1 MENCFVRGGRSWYIL
16 DNAMI
21 VRTAAAAP
29 GFRRARW
36 SLKGLD
42 VDATSR
48 PGNDRSRRKP
58 AAGAHHA
65 RRPPASREQPPGGL
79 YGALDLGTNNCRLLI
94 ATPAQNGFSVVDAF
108 SRIVRLGERLAQTG
122 RLSDDAMDRTI
133 EALRVCANKLR
144 WRKVDRV
151 RLVATEACRMAE
163 NGPTFIDRVRSE
175 TGLRLEIIDR
185 ETEAGLAAVGAEPLV
200 DHAAETALVFDI
212 GGGST
217 EVLWMRRAGERFET
231 VAWTSL
237 AAGVVTISERFG
249 GGIDVTPA
257 SFAAMRDYLRPMLRE
272 FAERVSV
279 ANGGMPP
286 VPSHL
291 LGTSGTVTTIAG
303 VQLGLQ
309 RYDRSRVDGCWLET
323 DDIGAVTSRLLH
335 LTYEQRAA
343 NPCIGRERADLVL
356 AGCAILE
363 EIRLAFPAQRI
374 RVADRGLREGIL
386 TMLMKEDGTYGGA
399 A

>member
-1 MENCFVRGGRSWYIL
+1 
-16 DNAMI
+16 MI
-21 VRTAAAAP
+21 VRAAAAAP
-29 GFRRARW
+29 VLRRARLP
-36 SLKGLD
+36 LKGLD

-48 PGNDRSRRKP
+48 PGKDRSRRKP

-65 RRPPASREQPPGGL
+65 RKPSVSREQPPGGL

-94 ATPAQNGFSVVDAF
+94 ATPAVTGFSVVDAF

-122 RLSDDAMDRTI
+122 RLSDEAMDRTI

-144 WRKVDRV
+144 WRNVDRV

-163 NGPTFIDRVRSE
+163 NGPSFIARVKAE
-175 TGLRLEIIDR
+175 TGLKLEIIDR

-200 DHAAETALVFDI
+200 DREAETALVFDI

-217 EVLWMRRAGERFET
+217 EVLWMRRAGLRFET

-249 GGIDVTPA
+249 GGMDVTPD
-257 SFAAMRDYLRPMLRE
+257 SFAAMRDHLRPMLRE
-272 FAERVSV
+272 FAERVSA
-279 ANGGMPP
+279 ANGGAPP

-309 RYDRSRVDGCWLET
+309 RYDRARVDGCWLDS

-335 LTYEQRAA
+335 LSYEQRAA

>member
-1 MENCFVRGGRSWYIL
+1 MDATNGPGWNRSRHRRGGYGQS
-16 DNAMI
+16 
-21 VRTAAAAP
+21 
-29 GFRRARW
+29 GH
-36 SLKGLD
+36 
-42 VDATSR
+42 R
-48 PGNDRSRRKP
+48 PNDRKVE
-58 AAGAHHA
+58 GD
-65 RRPPASREQPPGGL
+65 L

-94 ATPAQNGFSVVDAF
+94 ATPASGGFTVVDAF

-122 RLSDDAMDRTI
+122 NLGEEAMDRTI
-133 EALRVCANKLR
+133 EALRVCANKLK
-144 WRKVDRV
+144 WRDVKRV

-163 NGPTFIDRVRSE
+163 NGPAFITRVREE
-175 TGLRLEIIDR
+175 TGLSLEIIDR

-200 DHAAETALVFDI
+200 EAQAQSALVFDI

-217 EVLWMRRAGERFET
+217 ELLWMRRKGPRFET

-249 GGIDVTPA
+249 GGVDVTPD
-257 SFAAMRDYLRPMLRE
+257 SFAAMREHLRPRLQE
-272 FAERVSV
+272 FAARVQG
-279 ANGGMPP
+279 ANDGQDI

-303 VQLGLQ
+303 VQLGLP
-309 RYDRSRVDGCWLET
+309 RYDRSRVDGCWLRS

-335 LTYEQRAA
+335 MSYEQRAA
-343 NPCIGRERADLVL
+343 NPCIGKERADLVL

-363 EIRLAFPAQRI
+363 EIRLTFPAERI

-386 TMLMKEDGTYGGA
+386 TLMMKQDGTYGRA

>member
-1 MENCFVRGGRSWYIL
+1 MDATNGPGRNRPRHRRGGSGASSQRL
-16 DNAMI
+16 HDRNENA
-21 VRTAAAAP
+21 
-29 GFRRARW
+29 
-36 SLKGLD
+36 
-42 VDATSR
+42 
-48 PGNDRSRRKP
+48 N
-58 AAGAHHA
+58 
-65 RRPPASREQPPGGL
+65 L

-94 ATPAQNGFSVVDAF
+94 ATPDERGFTVVDAF

-122 RLSDDAMDRTI
+122 QLGDDAMSRTI
-133 EALRVCANKLR
+133 EALRVCANKLK
-144 WRKVDRV
+144 WRNVQRV
-151 RLVATEACRMAE
+151 RLVATEACRMAA
-163 NGPTFIDRVRSE
+163 NGPEFIARVKAE
-175 TGLRLEIIDR
+175 TGLGLEIIDR

-200 DHAAETALVFDI
+200 DAAAQSALVFDI

-217 EVLWMRRAGERFET
+217 ELLWMRRNGSRFDT

-249 GGIDVTPA
+249 GGVDVTPQ
-257 SFAAMRDYLRPMLRE
+257 SFAAMRDHLRPMLSA
-272 FAERVSV
+272 FV
-279 ANGGMPP
+279 ADIARAHGGEGV

-303 VQLGLQ
+303 VLLGLP
-309 RYDRSRVDGCWLET
+309 RYDRSRVDGSWLGSA
-323 DDIGAVTSRLLH
+323 DIGEVTNRLLH
-335 LTYEQRAA
+335 MTYEQRAA

-363 EIRLAFPAQRI
+363 EIRLTFPAERI

-386 TMLMKEDGTYGGA
+386 TLMMKEDGTYGRA

>member
-1 MENCFVRGGRSWYIL
+1 
-16 DNAMI
+16 
-21 VRTAAAAP
+21 
-29 GFRRARW
+29 
-36 SLKGLD
+36 
-42 VDATSR
+42 VDATNGPGWNRPRGR
-48 PGNDRSRRKP
+48 PGGSRQPERRNRDDR
-58 AAGAHHA
+58 A
-65 RRPPASREQPPGGL
+65 PGNY

-94 ATPAQNGFSVVDAF
+94 ATPDVSGFSVVDAF
-108 SRIVRLGERLAQTG
+108 SRIVRLGEKLAQTG
-122 RLSDDAMDRTI
+122 HLGDDAMARTI

-144 WRKVDRV
+144 WRDVKRV
-151 RLVATEACRMAE
+151 RLVATEACRMAI
-163 NGPTFIDRVRSE
+163 NGPAFIERVTEE

-200 DHAAETALVFDI
+200 AADAESALVFDI

-217 EVLWMRRAGERFET
+217 EVLWMRRSGQRFET

-249 GGIDVTPA
+249 GGVDVTPA
-257 SFAAMRDYLRPMLRE
+257 SFAAMREYLRPMLRS
-272 FAERVSV
+272 FAAQVSE
-279 ANGGMPP
+279 ANGGLPP

-303 VQLGLQ
+303 VQLGLA
-309 RYDRSRVDGCWLET
+309 RYDRSKVDGSWLRSG
-323 DDIGAVTSRLLH
+323 DIGAVTNRLLH
-335 LTYEQRAA
+335 MTYEQRAA
-343 NPCIGRERADLVL
+343 NPCIGKERADLVL

-363 EIRLAFPAQRI
+363 EIRLAFPAERI

-386 TMLMKEDGTYGGA
+386 TLMMKEDGTYGRA

>member
-1 MENCFVRGGRSWYIL
+1 MN
-16 DNAMI
+16 
-21 VRTAAAAP
+21 
-29 GFRRARW
+29 
-36 SLKGLD
+36 
-42 VDATSR
+42 
-48 PGNDRSRRKP
+48 RSRRKP
-58 AAGAHHA
+58 AGEGHSTH
-65 RRPPASREQPPGGL
+65 RKPVSREQPPGGL

-94 ATPAQNGFSVVDAF
+94 ATPSNHGFVVVDAF

-122 RLSDDAMDRTI
+122 RLSEEAMGRTI

-144 WRKVDRV
+144 WRNVERV
-151 RLVATEACRMAE
+151 RLVATEACRMAV
-163 NGPTFIDRVRSE
+163 NGPDFIARVRQE
-175 TGLRLEIIDR
+175 TGLGLEIIDR

-200 DHAAETALVFDI
+200 DRQAETALVFDI

-217 EVLWMRRAGERFET
+217 EVLWMRREGARFET

-237 AAGVVTISERFG
+237 AAGVVTISEQFG
-249 GGIDVTPA
+249 GGMDVTPQ
-257 SFAAMRDYLRPMLRE
+257 SFAAMRAYLRPMLQE
-272 FAERVSV
+272 FAGRVTV
-279 ANGGMPP
+279 ANGGLPP

-309 RYDRSRVDGCWLET
+309 RYDRSRVDGCWLSSA
-323 DDIGAVTSRLLH
+323 DIGAVTERLLH
-335 LTYEQRAA
+335 ATYEQRAA

-363 EIRLAFPAQRI
+363 EIRLAFPAERI

-386 TMLMKEDGTYGGA
+386 TLLMKQDGTYGSA